1 MFLLST
7 FLKGVTF
14 ALSLLSH
21 LCSLLLIDFLLAPG
35 VYLPRF
41 VYVHQGF
48 FERSAVYTQAAYL

>member
-1 MFLLST
+1 MFSLST
-7 FLKGVTF
+7 FPKGVAF

-21 LCSLLLIDFLLAPG
+21 LRSLRLIDFLFALG
-35 VYLPRF
+35 VYLRRF